1 MLISVAMI
9 GSWMAGDALKLLFFV
24 QKNQPIQ
31 FIATAVAQLIMD
43 VLILG
48 QFYLYKPKKV
58 KTH

>member
-1 MLISVAMI
+1 MI
-9 GSWMAGDALKLLFFV
+9 GSWMVGDALKLVFFI

-31 FIATAVAQLIMD
+31 FIATAIAQLIMD
-43 VLILG
+43 VLIFG